1 MNKNAK
7 LSYRLL
13 IPIIT
18 SVVSSIII
26 VSSTMMLINQ
36 KGLGTLSMD
45 YSQTLAQNYSKQV
58 ESQLEKTLNTAETL
72 SINIST
78 LMKNPSVKRADVLAM
93 VNSVLAKHDELVG
106 IGVGFDP
113 NAFDNKDAENKG
125 QKHSD
130 PTGRFV
136 PYTFRNGSS
145 IEYTTL
151 SGYDDLGPD
160 GSWYHVPKSTNKTYV
175 TAPYWYE
182 VNGEKHLMVTCVAPI
197 LNDSGTFIGMVGFDT
212 LISSLNN
219 ILTQAKIYDTG
230 YITMMAPDGTLAY
243 HPNSDLN
250 ATSIYD
256 SLPAEVAA
264 AADEVYQTGQP
275 KSLAAKSAFTGAKS
289 LTVLMPI
296 HVGESGG
303 SWIVATSAPYSEINK
318 TTTASLISACAVGAL
333 TIVSALLVLLRI
345 VKNRVLRP
353 VEAISAAANKLAKGE
368 LEIQVVH
375 NSTDELGLLAKNI
388 QSTGSQLRTYVS
400 NISQVLEEMSHG
412 DFAVRVEMDYI
423 GDLSPIKTSM
433 NQIAERMN
441 ETLVQIQTTADQVS
455 AGSEQVSSGAQALSQ
470 STAEQASSVQE
481 LSATV
486 IELSGQVKRNAENAQ
501 NASRNS
507 AQASSEVLRSNQQM
521 QDMMSA
527 MHEINSKSSE
537 IGKIIKTIE
546 DIAFQTNI
554 LALNAAVEAARAG
567 AAGKGF
573 AVVADEVRNLAG
585 KSAEA
590 AKITTALIE
599 ETIQAVGNGAQIADS
614 TAATM
619 LGVVDSA
626 ESVTEL
632 ITDIAQASGKQ
643 AGAITQVTIGL
654 EQISGIVQTNSATAE
669 ESAAAS
675 EELSSQAQTLK
686 SLVGKFKLSEE
697 NIKTMQIPAYFE

>member
-26 VSSTMMLINQ
+26 VSSTTLLINQ
-36 KGLGTLSMD
+36 RGLDTLSTN

-58 ESQLEKTLNTAETL
+58 ESQLAMTLNTAETL
-72 SINIST
+72 STNIST

-93 VNSVLAKHDELVG
+93 VNSVLARHGDLVG

-125 QKHSD
+125 QPHSD
-130 PTGRFV
+130 ATGRFV
-136 PYTFRNGSS
+136 PYTFRNGSA
-145 IEYTTL
+145 IEYTIL
-151 SGYDDLGPD
+151 SGYDDPGPD

-182 VNGEKHLMVTCVAPI
+182 VNGEKHLIVTCVAPI

-230 YITMMAPDGTLAY
+230 YITMMASDGTLAY
-243 HPNSDLN
+243 HPDSALN

-264 AADEVYQTGQP
+264 AADEVYQTGESI
-275 KSLAAKSAFTGAKS
+275 SLSAKSALTGEKS

-296 HVGESGG
+296 QVGKSGG
-303 SWIVATSAPYSEINK
+303 NWIVATSAPYSEINK
-318 TTTASLISACAVGAL
+318 TTNLSLLLSCVVGAL
-333 TIVSALLVLLRI
+333 SIISALLVLLRI
-345 VKNRVLRP
+345 VKDRVLRP
-353 VEAISAAANKLAKGE
+353 VEAISTAASKLAKGE

-375 NSTDELGLLAKNI
+375 HTNDELGLLAKNI

-400 NISQVLEEMSHG
+400 NISEVLEAMSHG
-412 DFAVRVEMDYI
+412 DFDVRVEMDYI

-433 NQIAERMN
+433 NQIAEQMN
-441 ETLVQIQTTADQVS
+441 QILLQIQVTADQVS
-455 AGSEQVSSGAQALSQ
+455 AGADQVSSGAQALSQ
-470 STAEQASSVQE
+470 STTEQASSVEE

-486 IELSGQVKRNAENAQ
+486 VELSGQVKSNAENAQ
-501 NASRNS
+501 RASHNS
-507 AQASSEVLRSNQQM
+507 AKASEEVLHSNQQM
-521 QDMMSA
+521 QEMMSA
-527 MHEINSKSSE
+527 MHKINSKSSE

-590 AKITTALIE
+590 AKNTTMLIG
-599 ETIQAVGNGAQIADS
+599 ETIQAVGKGTQIADN
-614 TAATM
+614 TATAM
-619 LGVVDSA
+619 MEVVDSA
-626 ESVTEL
+626 RSVTDL
-632 ITDIAQASGKQ
+632 ITEIAHASDSQAN
-643 AGAITQVTIGL
+643 AITQVTIGL
-654 EQISGIVQTNSATAE
+654 EQISNIVQTNSATAE

-675 EELSSQAQTLK
+675 EELSSQSQTMK
-686 SLVGKFKLSEE
+686 SLVGKFKLHDE
-697 NIKTMQIPAYFE
+697 NPQTASNHADFG